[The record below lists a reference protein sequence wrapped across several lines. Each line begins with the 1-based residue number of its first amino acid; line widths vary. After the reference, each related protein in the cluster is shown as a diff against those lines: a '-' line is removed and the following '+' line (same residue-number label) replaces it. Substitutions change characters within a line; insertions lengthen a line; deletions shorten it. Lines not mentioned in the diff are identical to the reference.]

1 MDQDTWGNHSGI
13 GGFRS
18 TEQER
23 DQTMDITRRTLLAA
37 ASAAAA
43 VGTLGMPHV
52 ARAALPFNQPPL
64 PFAEDALA
72 PHISA
77 KTISLHYGKHHKKYF
92 DTLNEAAK
100 GTPYADMDLVEIIK
114 ASAGEDDDIKI
125 FNNAAQAWN
134 HVAYWEQFKPDGPTR
149 PQSDLAKLMGEA
161 FGDHA
166 AFVDKVN
173 AASDAVF
180 GTGWVWLTRDD
191 AGKLALVGYEDGN
204 NPIAVG
210 RPAYLGIDIWE
221 HAYYLDYENRRPEHI
236 KAVLDNIVNWQVVAE
251 RIAKG

>member
-1 MDQDTWGNHSGI
+1 
-13 GGFRS
+13 
-18 TEQER
+18 
-23 DQTMDITRRTLLAA
+23 MDINRRTLLVA
-37 ASAAAA
+37 ASTAATAG
-43 VGTLGMPHV
+43 VLGMPQV
-52 ARAALPFNQPPL
+52 ARAAMPFKQPPL

-77 KTISLHYGKHHKKYF
+77 RTVALHYGKHHKKYF
-92 DTLNEAAK
+92 DTLNDAAK
-100 GTPYADMDLVEIIK
+100 GTPYADMELAEIVT
-114 ASAGEDDDIKI
+114 ASAGKEADKKI

-134 HVAYWEQFKPDGPTR
+134 HVAYWEQFTPGGPKQ
-149 PQSDLAKLMGEA
+149 PEGDLAKMLSEA
-161 FGDHA
+161 FGDHD
-166 AFVDKVN
+166 AFVKKVVS
-173 AASDAVF
+173 ASDAVF

-221 HAYYLDYENRRPEHI
+221 HAYYLDYENRKPEHI

>member
-1 MDQDTWGNHSGI
+1 M
-13 GGFRS
+13 
-18 TEQER
+18 EQER
-23 DQTMDITRRTLLAA
+23 DQAMNITRRTLLVA
-37 ASAAAA
+37 ASTVATASA
-43 VGTLGMPHV
+43 LGAPHV
-52 ARAALPFNQPPL
+52 ALAAVPFKQPPL

-77 KTISLHYGKHHKKYF
+77 KTVGLHYGKHHKKYF
-92 DTLNEAAK
+92 DTLNDAAK
-100 GTPYADMDLVEIIK
+100 GTSYADMELVEIVT
-114 ASAGEDDDIKI
+114 ASAGKEADAKI

-134 HVAYWEQFKPDGPTR
+134 HVAYWEQFTPGGPKR
-149 PQSDLAKLMGEA
+149 PEGELATLMTEA
-161 FGDHA
+161 FGDHD

-204 NPIAVG
+204 NPVAVG

-221 HAYYLDYENRRPEHI
+221 HAYYLDYENRKPEHI
-236 KAVLDNIVNWQVVAE
+236 KAVLDNIVNWQVVAD
-251 RIAKG
+251 RVAKG